1 MGALPKPNLPAGP
14 VGTLFDELH
23 RLHHLAGWPSLRAM
37 AKEIG
42 CSHTT
47 VAAAFSEPR
56 VPRWGLL
63 ELIVETLGGDT
74 EQFHRLWLVAS
85 GVSAGLDPQ
94 ASDHS
99 PAAGYGAE
107 HVLPTM
113 SHPAPRQLP
122 LDVRAFTGRADNLAA
137 LHRLLDGPSRAVVIA
152 ALTGTAGVGKT
163 ALAVH
168 WAHQVADRFPDGQ
181 LYVDLRGY
189 DPGNPVQPLEALEAL
204 LRGLGVDGVAI
215 PHELA
220 ERAARYR
227 TLLAHR
233 KMLILL
239 DNAHS
244 MDQIRDLLPGASSC
258 FVVVTS
264 RDALP
269 ALVARYG
276 AVRINLDRL
285 PATEAVALLR
295 TLIGARV
302 DAEPE
307 QASALAEHCA
317 RLPLA
322 LRIAAE
328 LAAARPRATLA
339 HLVPE
344 LGDEHRTLDLLAAG
358 DDDYTGVRSVFSWSH
373 RHLSVDAARAFRLIG
388 LHPARDIDDY
398 AAAALVG
405 VDIGRS
411 ARLLRELAR
420 AHLVEELS
428 PDRYGMHDLLGA
440 YAAEQAAELTPDERR
455 AALDRVY
462 NYFLCTAAVA
472 MDAAFPHNRHHRP
485 RIAEPD
491 TPMRRFTGPTTA
503 RIWLAAECHNL
514 IACAHARSSRPG
526 YTGDVAATIAGYLDE
541 RARYDEALA
550 LHERARIAAVAE
562 GDRGA
567 EGSALN
573 HLAIINRRLGQY
585 SNAIDNYRRALDAF
599 REVGERSGEG
609 RALHGLG
616 ILHWRLGRYQEA
628 HEHLER
634 AVAIYREVGDRVGEG
649 GALYNLGIVC
659 RRLGRYVDAEAYHR
673 MSIAV
678 LHEVGDPVGEGRALN
693 NLGVVRM
700 FLGRHGEALDD
711 YRRALEVH
719 REIDDRVGQGAVLDN
734 LGTTY
739 RRLGRYDD
747 ALAHHQE
754 ALAIHLDIGYRVGEG
769 DALRGIG
776 AALGLLGRHGEAIG
790 HLERA
795 IAVGR
800 EIGEL
805 DVETGAL
812 VDLGEVQFAA
822 GRTGMALVSYRSALA
837 LVEKSGDQYEKARA
851 LAGIAGLHRAAGDL
865 PAARRYWQEA
875 LTLYASLGLPE
886 AETIRGHL
894 SSLNEA
900 VTSALEE

>member
-1 MGALPKPNLPAGP
+1 LGALPKPKVPAGA
-14 VGTLFDELH
+14 VSALFDELH

-47 VAAAFSEPR
+47 VSAAFSGPR

-74 EQFHRLWLVAS
+74 EKFHRLWLAGS
-85 GVSAGLDPQ
+85 RISVSPDPD
-94 ASDHS
+94 ASDPS
-99 PAAGYGAE
+99 PAVGYGAE
-107 HVLPTM
+107 QVLPKT
-113 SHPAPRQLP
+113 SNPPPRQLP
-122 LDVRAFTGRADNLAA
+122 LDVAAFTGRADELAA
-137 LHRLLDGPSRAVVIA
+137 LHRLLDEPSRAVVIA
-152 ALTGTAGVGKT
+152 AMSGTAGVGKT

-168 WAHQVADRFPDGQ
+168 WAHRVADRFPDGQ

-189 DPGNPVQPLEALEAL
+189 DPGNPVQAPEALEAL
-204 LRGLGVDGVAI
+204 LRELGVDGVI
-215 PHELA
+215 PHELP

-227 TLLAHR
+227 TLLAER

-244 MDQIRDLLPGASSC
+244 MDQIRDLLPGTSSC

-264 RDALP
+264 RQTLP

-276 AVRINLDRL
+276 AVRVNLDLL
-285 PATEAVALLR
+285 PANEAVALLR

-328 LAAARPRATLA
+328 LAASRPKATLA
-339 HLVPE
+339 HLVAE
-344 LGDEHRTLDLLAAG
+344 LGDEHSTLDLLAAG

-373 RHLSVDAARAFRLIG
+373 RHLSIDAAHAFRLIG

-398 AAAALVG
+398 AAAALVD
-405 VDIGRS
+405 VNVGRS
-411 ARLLRELAR
+411 SRLLRELAR
-420 AHLVEELS
+420 AHLVEELG
-428 PDRYGMHDLLGA
+428 PGRYGMHDLLRA
-440 YAAEQAAELTPDERR
+440 YAAEQAAELTPSERR

-462 NYFLCTAAVA
+462 DYFLYAAAVA
-472 MDAAFPHNRHHRP
+472 MDIAFPHNRHHRP
-485 RIAEPD
+485 RVTEPD
-491 TPMRRFTGPTTA
+491 TPVPHLTDPAAA
-503 RIWLAAECHNL
+503 RTWLTAECHNL
-514 IACAHARSSRPG
+514 IACAHAASSRPG
-526 YTGDVAATIAGYLDE
+526 YTADIAATIAGYLDE
-541 RARYDEALA
+541 RSRYDEGLA
-550 LHERARIAAVAE
+550 LHELARTAAVAE
-562 GDRGA
+562 GDRAA

-573 HLAIINRRLGQY
+573 HLAIINRRLGVY
-585 SNAIDNYRRALDAF
+585 PNAIENHRRALDAL
-599 REVGERSGEG
+599 REVGERTGEG

-616 ILHWRLGRYQEA
+616 ILLWRLGRYQEA

-649 GALYNLGIVC
+649 GALYSLGTVC
-659 RRLGRYVDAEAYHR
+659 RRLGRYADAEAYHR

-678 LHEVGDPVGEGRALN
+678 LHEVGDLVGEGRALN

-700 FLGRHGEALDD
+700 FLGRYDEALDD
-711 YRRALEVH
+711 YGRALEIH

-739 RRLGRYDD
+739 RRLGRYED
-747 ALAHHQE
+747 ALAHHQA
-754 ALAIHLDIGYRVGEG
+754 ALAIYLDIGYPVGEG
-769 DALRGIG
+769 DALRGLG
-776 AALGLLGRHGEAIG
+776 ATLGLLGRHSEAIG

-795 IAVGR
+795 VAVGR
-800 EIGEL
+800 TIGES

-812 VDLGEVQFAA
+812 IDLGEVQLAA
-822 GRTGMALVSYRSALA
+822 GRTDAAVASYRSALA
-837 LVEKSGDQYEKARA
+837 LAEKSGDRYEKARA
-851 LAGIAGLHRAAGDL
+851 LAGIAGLLRAAGDM
-865 PAARRYWQEA
+865 PAARKHWQEA
-875 LTLYASLGLPE
+875 LNLYASLGLPD

-894 SSLNEA
+894 GSLDEA
-900 VTSALEE
+900 ATSALYH